1 MISSYINETIANNV
15 VYVDI
20 KNENK
25 VDIKLLNELL
35 IIASNENILFNFESI
50 QKLSKCSN
58 YEIKEIIKCIKPRHG
73 EILFDKFLTNEDY
86 GFNEFH
92 LSIFQYLCTYGF
104 GFIPD
109 FMIKEY
115 DVNNLKPTNRPF
127 IREIKVKD
135 FSELKNDIIEII
147 GQETN
152 LTNFNKFLLS
162 LTKDFVTI
170 NELKQIKIKNK
181 EIFELLI
188 NRYNE
193 NNLKEIF
200 SNIQNVKMFKI
211 LLKSFKKLNTTSN
224 KKFIMRVFNQMNLDY
239 IRNDLRTDRKFW
251 IFIEKMIVTQQY
263 KFKKYVKAQE
273 IFKLLIDNN
282 LNSYGQKLYKF
293 KNGQKVDF
301 TGDESRIL
309 RNYIEL
315 SEYGDFAQIF
325 NSKIKLKTLFE
336 ILNAIESNMYNEK
349 RYIRLKNKVK
359 VIEKANY
366 NIRHLKICYYEVC
379 DAIRKKLKNINLF

>member
-1 MISSYINETIANNV
+1 MINFIRETIANNV
-15 VYVDI
+15 IYVDV

-25 VDIKLLNELL
+25 VDIKLLDELL
-35 IIASNENILFNFESI
+35 NIASNENILFNFESI
-50 QKLSKCSN
+50 KKLSKCSN
-58 YEIKEIIKCIKPRHG
+58 SEIKEIIKCIKPRHG
-73 EILFDKFLTNEDY
+73 EILYDKFLTNEDY

-92 LSIFQYLCTYGF
+92 LAVFSYLCTYGF

-115 DVNNLKPTNRPF
+115 DVNDLKPTNRPF

-152 LTNFNKFLLS
+152 LTNFNKILLS

-188 NRYNE
+188 NRFSE
-193 NNLKEIF
+193 SELKEIF
-200 SNIQNVKMFKI
+200 ENIQNVKMFKI
-211 LLKSFKKLNTTSN
+211 LLKSFKKLNSTSN

-239 IRNDLRTDRKFW
+239 IKNDLRTDRKFW

-263 KFKKYVKAQE
+263 KFKKFVKAQE

-282 LNSYGQKLYKF
+282 LNSYGQKLYKY

-366 NIRHLKICYYEVC
+366 NVRHLKICYYEVC